1 VGKFLCGG
9 ALTACVEEAMAAEV
23 VIAEAGDV
31 FLQQRLLYIFIGLGH
46 LLRKRP
52 AWFFAVHG
60 ANAC

>member
-1 VGKFLCGG
+1 
-9 ALTACVEEAMAAEV
+9 MAAEV
-23 VIAEAGDV
+23 VIAEAGGV